1 MGVVGALELAI
12 SLRRDDGFGSR
23 FSDPVAQVVGI
34 ITLVG
39 DRGADLEAVDK
50 FMCEGNVVTLAGA
63 GDQTD
68 RIAERIAGGM
78 DLGTQPAARPAQALG
93 IRPPFDWRAPASDF
107 WRSVMDCDAL
117 RDDQW
122 ERIRGF
128 VPGGTKGKR
137 GPRTDNRR
145 FLNALLWMARSG
157 GRWRDLPERLGD
169 YRSVKPLDRDG
180 RSRRHSGRAL
190 ARS

>member
-78 DLGTQPAARPAQALG
+78 DLGAQPAARPAQALG
-93 IRPPFDWRAPASDF
+93 IRPPFDWRAPAACWCARTMVLSIISHS
-107 WRSVMDCDAL
+107 RSAS
-117 RDDQW
+117 R
-122 ERIRGF
+122 ESTARISS
-128 VPGGTKGKR
+128 
-137 GPRTDNRR
+137 RTPIAIQR
-145 FLNALLWMARSG
+145 
-157 GRWRDLPERLGD
+157 
-169 YRSVKPLDRDG
+169 
-180 RSRRHSGRAL
+180 
-190 ARS
+190 

>member
-1 MGVVGALELAI
+1 MLDEVALFVEIGVVGALELAI

-78 DLGTQPAARPAQALG
+78 DLGAQPPAGTRGHDVCSNRPSNFSG
-93 IRPPFDWRAPASDF
+93 
-107 WRSVMDCDAL
+107 M
-117 RDDQW
+117 
-122 ERIRGF
+122 
-128 VPGGTKGKR
+128 KR
-137 GPRTDNRR
+137 V
-145 FLNALLWMARSG
+145 LEA
-157 GRWRDLPERLGD
+157 
-169 YRSVKPLDRDG
+169 
-180 RSRRHSGRAL
+180 
-190 ARS
+190 